1 MRISSLMLAL
11 CASALLITGGC
22 AKNQMAAKKSVDKIE
37 ESLKDVRADAER
49 YAPEGLKSIDS
60 QVARFKADI
69 DAKNYDDVVAGTPSL
84 EKAVDSLKDAVALGK
99 KHAAQAL
106 EVAKTEWTALSEE
119 VPKMVETIDKRVAEL
134 DKKKMFRGIK
144 KEDFESAKATFASM
158 KSTWAEASTDHSAGK
173 PVAATTK
180 AKSAKSMGDQL
191 YETLDIKKT

>member
-119 VPKMVETIDKRVAEL
+119 VPKMVQAIENRVDSL
-134 DKKKMFRGIK
+134 SGSRLPKDVN
-144 KEDFESAKATFASM
+144 KESFEAAKVGLQSM
-158 KSTWAEASTDHSAGK
+158 KALWAEASAAFDAGNAVLAADK
-173 PVAATTK
+173 ARMVQAKGEEVIGQLGMSPV
-180 AKSAKSMGDQL
+180 
-191 YETLDIKKT
+191 